1 MNQYDKLN
9 ELKIRNGL
17 PNFFY
22 KIKQGKN
29 ITIAYLGGSITYQ
42 KGWRD
47 GTFQWFKQKYPNVEF
62 TQINAGVAGTGS
74 DLAAARL
81 ERSVLQYKPD
91 LVFIEFQANDGGG
104 EDEVLTGRMEGIVRQ
119 LWKTDPYM
127 DICFFY
133 VITKGQ
139 TTIINEGNQ
148 TGVTTA
154 HDKTAEYYGIPSINP
169 GIEVANLEKE
179 GKLIFVGTNTDEDT
193 NKIVFSLDGVHPIEG
208 GHQIYTDVIAR
219 CMEKLEASC
228 EAKPFGHLL
237 GEPLTKFGWENAE
250 MHDIC
255 DILDMVEMR
264 GSWEVVNPDD
274 SAMVKKYMEDPVF
287 SLKKVWKSDVPGD
300 SITIKF
306 RGTTI
311 GLYDLGGPESGQL
324 MAVIDGKESLL
335 INRFTPFNDHPRHQ
349 YFYLPYM
356 EYGDHTVTFKIHTEP
371 CDKRSVIAKKSDFDL
386 NPDKYKG
393 NVIYLSRVIILGKLM
408 KINM

>member
-255 DILDMVEMR
+255 DILDME
-264 GSWEVVNPDD
+264 
-274 SAMVKKYMEDPVF
+274 
-287 SLKKVWKSDVPGD
+287 
-300 SITIKF
+300 
-306 RGTTI
+306 I
-311 GLYDLGGPESGQL
+311 GR
-324 MAVIDGKESLL
+324 AHV
-335 INRFTPFNDHPRHQ
+335 
-349 YFYLPYM
+349 
-356 EYGDHTVTFKIHTEP
+356 
-371 CDKRSVIAKKSDFDL
+371 
-386 NPDKYKG
+386 
-393 NVIYLSRVIILGKLM
+393 
-408 KINM
+408 